1 MGTSHT
7 ASDAP
12 FKPAWWLPG
21 PHLQTLWSPL
31 LKRQPI
37 PLRTR
42 EKLILPDGD
51 FINLDWC
58 GHDRG
63 QPLIILLHGLTGC
76 SRSKY
81 ILGLQAALLTQG
93 YQSVAMNFRGCGGE
107 VNHHTKGYHSG
118 ISEDLDAVASQLAER
133 YPNRFLGAVGFSL
146 GGNVLLKYLGEQQAT
161 TPLKCAVAV
170 SVPFELSRSSER
182 INQGFSRA
190 YRNRLLRDMIGY
202 ITRKKQHFHQQHMHE
217 QLETLEALGNVESIN
232 TFQAFDHQFTAP
244 LHGFESGE
252 AYYARCSS
260 RQFLPS
266 IEIPTLIIHS
276 KDDPFVFASSIPG
289 EGELSESTQLELA
302 PRGGHV
308 GFVTGSPLKPRYWLE
323 ERIPAWLSEQFSR
336 HAAKQTV
343 THL

>member
-1 MGTSHT
+1 MGNSRT
-7 ASDAP
+7 ASDAS

-31 LKRQPI
+31 LKRQPM
-37 PLRTR
+37 PPRTR
-42 EKLILPDGD
+42 EQLTLPDGD

-58 GHDRG
+58 GHDQG

-81 ILGLQAALLTQG
+81 ILGLQAALLAQG

-118 ISEDLDAVASQLAER
+118 ISEDLDAVTTQLAAR
-133 YPNRFLGAVGFSL
+133 YPSRPLAAAGFSL
-146 GGNVLLKYLGEQQAT
+146 GGNVLLKYLGEQRAA
-161 TPLKCAVAV
+161 TPLTCAVAV

-182 INQGFSRA
+182 INLGFSRA
-190 YRNRLLRDMIGY
+190 YRNRLLRDMMSY
-202 ITRKKQHFHQQHMHE
+202 ITRKKQHFHQQQRHE
-217 QLETLEALGNVESIN
+217 QFETLEALGDVESIK
-232 TFQAFDHQFTAP
+232 TFQAFDHRFTAP

-252 AYYARCSS
+252 AYYHRCSS

-266 IEIPTLIIHS
+266 IQIPTLIIHA
-276 KDDPFVFASSIPG
+276 KDDPFVFASSIPDKA
-289 EGELSESTQLELA
+289 ELSGSTQLELS

-323 ERIPAWLSEQFSR
+323 ERIPAWLNEQLSHQTIMR
-336 HAAKQTV
+336 H
-343 THL
+343 L